1 MNEDCKGKC
10 PYADGFGKEISE
22 LKNDLSKTKDKVDE
36 LERSSI
42 ENRKDVDFIKTSI
55 SDIKDSIKTIANKL
69 EELTRKPGNRWDK
82 LVDYLIVAIAS
93 IAVSKFF

>member
-1 MNEDCKGKC
+1 MNDECKDNC
-10 PYADGFGKEISE
+10 PYAAGFVKEIAE
-22 LKNDLSKTKDKVDE
+22 LKTGLDKTRDKVDE

-69 EELTRKPGNRWDK
+69 DELTKKPGNRWDK

>member
-1 MNEDCKGKC
+1 MNEDCKNGC
-10 PYADGFGKEISE
+10 PYSDGLQKEITE
-22 LKNDLSKTKDKVDE
+22 LKTELGKTKDKVDE
-36 LERSSI
+36 LEKSSI

-69 EELTRKPGNRWDK
+69 EELTKKPGNRWDK

>member
-1 MNEDCKGKC
+1 MNEECRENC
-10 PYADGFGKEISE
+10 PYAIGLEKEISE
-22 LKNDLSKTKDKVDE
+22 LKTGLDKTKDKMDE

-55 SDIKDSIKTIANKL
+55 SDIKDSIKTIACKL
-69 EELTRKPGNRWDK
+69 EELTKKPGNRWDK

-93 IAVSKFF
+93 IAVSKLF